1 MHKKRLK
8 SIMKMK
14 GSDLALQTQKSLYNF
29 NSNAYFV
36 CIFNLYQCDL
46 TFMPVKLNL
55 TLVNAD
61 RTNK

>member
-1 MHKKRLK
+1 MPMDKT
-8 SIMKMK
+8 K
-14 GSDLALQTQKSLYNF
+14 GINE
-29 NSNAYFV
+29 
-36 CIFNLYQCDL
+36 LYQCDL